1 MTSIPVVQCAGL
13 TMAYGR
19 RPALAGV
26 SLEVPAGAVYAL
38 LGRNGSGKSTLVRA
52 LLGLA
57 RPRAGEA
64 RLFGEDVWRHR
75 ARAMAR
81 VGVVPETPDLPPAMS
96 AAQASAFCGRLAPA
110 WDGAGVA
117 ARLAR
122 LQVDPAM
129 PVARLSRGQQTQVAL
144 ALALGGRPELLVLD
158 DPTLGL
164 DPVARQDLYRE
175 LLDELAERGSTVFIT
190 THDLAGIE
198 GLADRVGI
206 LHQGRLLLDE
216 PLEALKAR
224 FRQVRWATSGPED
237 LAALGPEALAALA
250 PVAITRDAF
259 GVQALVPGFTAEGLA
274 AAGLAEASV
283 TGASLEEIFMGLV
296 NGEVQ
301 A

>member
-1 MTSIPVVQCAGL
+1 MTSIPVVQCLGL

-26 SLEVPAGAVYAL
+26 SLAVPEGAVYAL

-57 RPRAGEA
+57 RPQAGEA
-64 RLFGEDVWRHR
+64 RLFGEDVWRNR

-81 VGVVPETPDLPPAMS
+81 VGVVPETPDLPPAMT
-96 AAQASAFCGRLAPA
+96 AAQASAFCGRLARS
-110 WDGAGVA
+110 WDAAGVA

-122 LQVDPAM
+122 SQVDPAL

-144 ALALGGRPELLVLD
+144 ALALGGRPGLLVLD

-175 LLDELAERGSTVFIT
+175 LLDELAERGTTLFIA

-216 PLEALKAR
+216 SMEALKAR
-224 FRQVRWATSGPED
+224 FRRVRWAPPGPED
-237 LAALGPEALAALA
+237 PAGLAALGP
-250 PVAITRDAF
+250 VQVTRDAF
-259 GVQALVPGFTAEGLA
+259 GAEALVQGFSAAGLA
-274 AAGLAEASV
+274 AAGLPEAAV
-283 TGASLEEIFMGLV
+283 HGAALEEIFVGLV
-296 NGEVQ
+296 NGEVP